1 MTWTN
6 FWYGIAA
13 IFEFC
18 FKILK
23 KLYQAPNIAVWVLL
37 ACLLLFWTLQ
47 LAKHKKE
54 AKRDGTYI

>member
-1 MTWTN
+1 MTWTD

-13 IFEFC
+13 IFEAI

-23 KLYQAPNIAVWVLL
+23 KLAQVPNILVWITL
-37 ACLLLFWTLQ
+37 ACLLAFWTIQ
-47 LAKHKKE
+47 MIKQAKK

>member
-1 MTWTN
+1 MNWTV

-23 KLYQAPNIAVWVLL
+23 KLYQTPNVLVWVML
-37 ACLLLFWTLQ
+37 ACLLVFWTLQ
-47 LAKHKKE
+47 LRKHAKE